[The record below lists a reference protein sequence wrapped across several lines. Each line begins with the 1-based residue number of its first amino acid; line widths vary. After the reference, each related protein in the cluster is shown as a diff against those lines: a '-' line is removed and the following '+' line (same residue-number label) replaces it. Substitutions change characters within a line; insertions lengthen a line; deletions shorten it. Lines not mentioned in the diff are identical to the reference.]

1 MDRDRIEQELVAH
14 LEAELAR
21 GITFWADEDWNRVAR
36 EYLAGAA
43 APAAT
48 MRPAPAQPRPAAASP
63 ALSTAP
69 PTAPPTAP
77 RAAPRAAPLPA
88 NATAPS
94 PAKAPAK
101 PPAKAQP
108 QFGPPP
114 PAEGRDADW
123 EAQLEAL
130 RNEAKACVKC
140 VLHKERTKVVVD
152 SGSARIPVVFVGEG
166 PGADED
172 AQGEAFVGRA
182 GQLLTKI
189 IAAIA
194 LDRADVYICNVVKC
208 RPPGNR
214 TPLPDEAEACG
225 PYLKRQLEILK
236 PRVICTLGLVA
247 AQFLLGTKASIGS
260 LRGRVFRYNGVPVL
274 PTYHPAFLLRNPAM
288 KRVVWEDVQLLRKI
302 LDEGPPAPA
311 IEIAAAPVK
320 REPPVSTQSGDL
332 FA

>member
-21 GITFWADEDWNRVAR
+21 GITFWTDEDWNRVAR
-36 EYLAGAA
+36 EYLAGAPA
-43 APAAT
+43 AAPAAARDARPAPAAT
-48 MRPAPAQPRPAAASP
+48 MRPAPATARPTAAAPPPPPFP
-63 ALSTAP
+63 AQAP
-69 PTAPPTAP
+69 AQ
-77 RAAPRAAPLPA
+77 
-88 NATAPS
+88 
-94 PAKAPAK
+94 APAK
-101 PPAKAQP
+101 PPVKPQP

-123 EAQLEAL
+123 AAQLAAL
-130 RNEAKACVKC
+130 RHEAKACVKC
-140 VLHKERTKVVVD
+140 ALHKGRTNVVVD
-152 SGSARIPVVFVGEG
+152 SGSARVPVVFVGEG

-214 TPLPDEAEACG
+214 TPLPEEADACG

-247 AQFLLGTKASIGS
+247 AQFLLNTKASIGS
-260 LRGRVFRYNGVPVL
+260 MRGRVFRYNGVPVL

-311 IEIAAAPVK
+311 IETAAAPAK
-320 REPPVSTQSGDL
+320 REPPASTQSGDL

>member
-1 MDRDRIEQELVAH
+1 MDRDRIQQELVAH

-21 GITFWADEDWNRVAR
+21 GITFWTDEDWNRVAR
-36 EYLAGAA
+36 EFLAGAPVTKPAAARAVAPATRTATMPATTTPAQPPVNPPARPPAPPLA
-43 APAAT
+43 APAAKT
-48 MRPAPAQPRPAAASP
+48 
-63 ALSTAP
+63 
-69 PTAPPTAP
+69 
-77 RAAPRAAPLPA
+77 
-88 NATAPS
+88 
-94 PAKAPAK
+94 PAK
-101 PPAKAQP
+101 PQP
-108 QFGPPP
+108 QYGPPP

-123 EAQLEAL
+123 ETQLETL
-130 RNEAKACVKC
+130 RREAQACVKC
-140 VLHKERTKVVVD
+140 ALHKERTKVVVD
-152 SGSARIPVVFVGEG
+152 SGSARIPVVFIGEG

-194 LDRADVYICNVVKC
+194 IDRADVYICNVVKC

-214 TPLPDEAEACG
+214 APLPEEAAACG
-225 PYLKRQLEILK
+225 PYLRRQIEILK

-247 AQFLLGTKASIGS
+247 AQFLLGTKATIGS
-260 LRGRVFRYNGVPVL
+260 LRGRVFRYSGVPVL

-311 IEIAAAPVK
+311 LEIAAAPER
-320 REPPVSTQSGDL
+320 REPPVSAQTGDL

>member
-21 GITFWADEDWNRVAR
+21 GITFWTDEDWNRVAR
-36 EYLAGAA
+36 EYLAGAPA
-43 APAAT
+43 AAAARDLSPAPAAT
-48 MRPAPAQPRPAAASP
+48 MRPAQPIAPPAARP
-63 ALSTAP
+63 TVPPPVPLSAKAP
-69 PTAPPTAP
+69 
-77 RAAPRAAPLPA
+77 
-88 NATAPS
+88 APS
-94 PAKAPAK
+94 PATAPAK
-101 PPAKAQP
+101 LPAKAQP
-108 QFGPPP
+108 QYGQPP

-130 RNEAKACVKC
+130 RCEAKACVKC

-152 SGSARIPVVFVGEG
+152 SGSARVPVVFVGEG

-214 TPLPDEAEACG
+214 TPLPEEADACG